1 MSTVHQL
8 INNVL
13 DDPVEKARFLLNFH
27 GEERSQFIPFPSNDD
42 PVQVQC
48 QKLDLLRSIVN
59 LDDIVRESLGA
70 SYVEFVR
77 SIYTDTCVQEVLM
90 TTDLIISLKYIKL
103 INSCLDKCPIVPYL
117 HGSRLREY
125 FEYLVNR
132 IIPSAVING
141 HTVLQLET
149 PVGETLVELLKFF
162 LLFNDCDGNDSDNT
176 PMFGK
181 ALELLALSL
190 ADKYSD
196 LIDLRYCVTK
206 KLPLNTPTYDGLN
219 NEGLN
224 LCLPIPQS
232 VQIPSQIETQLISLC
247 LAVYC
252 NIGPLTLDRVGN
264 LWDNIHFDTFVKSLL
279 KNEDLGLKS
288 AALQFLLHP
297 ILTRPNGWKDIRTL
311 RQVLP
316 YLYSSFE
323 NMTFPWWFD
332 PFEAL
337 INLLE
342 LYNKNIPASNPVLLS
357 LDGSNLING
366 FMQLLFDY
374 LPPPKSPSGNA
385 SSSKTLTKLIKL
397 CASFAAY
404 NENYSFQL
412 LDDKCVVFHLKRCIV
427 THVKLINHLLANK
440 QLLFDMHVDLSPL
453 YNSELTLAWLLLLK
467 SFSRSVAALKT
478 TLKRNKIAELSLMLL
493 RGTYDIIKECYPA
506 GKTLL
511 ETEMKIMGLAL
522 GCTSNFVIEFA
533 DIQDYLLDSGIIT
546 FAKDLLADPL
556 FNPGVE
562 WTDFQRR
569 EAFRDISVTEVK
581 TNILW
586 LLRHLVYNSQ
596 DQNKLNLLERIDLST
611 ILSFTNDPSW
621 SVQEQC
627 FQLLRNLSCNSKRV
641 IDILLET
648 FERQAPPLES
658 ASAGSSPFFYFLVQK
673 MHALDTSKAAQCK
686 TLEAILYMIVN
697 IAAVDETKKQLVI
710 EQDEILKILCII
722 LEESPVQNARKYGN
736 NNELKLATLWILH
749 NLLWSSGVA
758 DFNKFSL
765 VSSFHSSRRNSLQ
778 QNNYESLDPKSPLQ
792 SPSSPGSESQGTRR
806 LISALGGVTSPK
818 RPKGTDKEKQEG
830 EEEEK
835 DGFLISSMAT
845 SLGTAGSSK
854 TIERCRKLM
863 DFGFYDLVR
872 QNLHDYNLNVEQ
884 KARSLLDLMD
894 KLKEE
899 QE

>member
-1 MSTVHQL
+1 MSTVHEL

-13 DDPVEKARFLLNFH
+13 GDPVEKTRILLNFH
-27 GEERSQFIPFPSNDD
+27 EKERLQSIPLPSIDD
-42 PVQVQC
+42 SVQVQC

-59 LDDIVRESLGA
+59 LDEIVRESLGT

-77 SIYTDTCVQEVLM
+77 SIYTNTCMQEVLM
-90 TTDLIISLKYIKL
+90 TADLTTNLKYVKL
-103 INSCLDKCPIVPYL
+103 INSCLDKCPIVPYP
-117 HGSRLREY
+117 HGGRMREY
-125 FEYLVNR
+125 FKYLVNNN
-132 IIPSAVING
+132 IPSAVING

-149 PVGETLVELLKFF
+149 QVGETLIELLKFF
-162 LLFNDCDGNDSDNT
+162 LLCDDCSGGDSDDT
-176 PMFGK
+176 LIFGE

-196 LIDLRYCVTK
+196 LIDLRYSVTK
-206 KLPLNTPTYDGLN
+206 TLPVNTPTYDVFN

-224 LCLPIPQS
+224 LCLPIPQP
-232 VQIPSQIETQLISLC
+232 VQISSKLEMQLISLC

-252 NIGPLTLDRVGN
+252 NIGPLTLDRVNN
-264 LWDNIHFDTFVKSLL
+264 LWDNIHFIIFVQNLL
-279 KNEDLGLKS
+279 KNEDSGLKS

-332 PFEAL
+332 PFETL

-342 LYNKNIPASNPVLLS
+342 LYNKNIPTANPVLLS

-385 SSSKTLTKLIKL
+385 SSSKTLTELIKL

-440 QLLFDMHVDLSPL
+440 QLLFDMHVDLPPL

-478 TLKRNKIAELSLMLL
+478 TLKRNKLAELSLKLL
-493 RGTYDIIKECYPA
+493 RGTYDTIKECYPA
-506 GKTLL
+506 GKNLL
-511 ETEMKIMGLAL
+511 EAEMKIMGLAL

-611 ILSFTNDPSW
+611 ILCFTDDPSW

-641 IDILLET
+641 IDMLLET

-658 ASAGSSPFFYFLVQK
+658 SSTGSSPFFNFLVQK
-673 MHALDTSKAAQCK
+673 MHTLDATKAAQCK

-697 IAAVDETKKQLVI
+697 IAAVDEAKKQLVI
-710 EQDEILKILCII
+710 EQDEILKILCAI
-722 LEESPVQNARKYGN
+722 LEESPAQNAKKYGN

-765 VSSFHSSRRNSLQ
+765 VSSFRSSRRNSLQ

-792 SPSSPGSESQGTRR
+792 SPSSPGSGGRGARR

-818 RPKGTDKEKQEG
+818 RPKDTDREKQG
-830 EEEEK
+830 EEDGEK
-835 DGFLISSMAT
+835 DGFLISSLAA
-845 SLGTAGSSK
+845 SLGAAGSPK
-854 TIERCRKLM
+854 TIERCQKLM
-863 DFGFYDLVR
+863 DFGFYDLAR